1 MSRIRDT
8 LRSGGT
14 YKALRDQKK
23 CDKKNRSMIYEDK
36 DDANVCLNCKRKECS
51 GRCKKF
57 MK

>member
-1 MSRIRDT
+1 
-8 LRSGGT
+8 
-14 YKALRDQKK
+14 
-23 CDKKNRSMIYEDK
+23 MIYEDK